1 MSNTIYRMKKNVLLA
16 AAMLTAS
23 FGLQAQ
29 TVATADEYLNALAN
43 GAGDVVITIPSGTN
57 IDVTSD
63 AITSIAVNA
72 AVTSIT
78 VQGEG
83 ETSVLTTKGAYDLSG
98 VAELGAFRFKNLKV
112 TRGDENGDYA
122 LTVKTSIKEI
132 LFDGCV
138 LTESRGVV
146 RVRENES
153 IAIGS
158 LTVNNCLVSKIG
170 SYSLLA
176 FEVGKLGTLTLT
188 NNTFFNFSTASQA
201 KNLVTFKPAA
211 TGETDVRLTNFCMEN
226 NTLNKVVL
234 GGTSAA
240 NYVVDFGKVGGSAV
254 PVAGSFS
261 FQNNL
266 LGEPLSGITKIFSK
280 VPQSTDEN
288 YEFYTKKGNFISSS
302 WQVDTNSDKYF
313 TDNEVKNEAP
323 AVAELFKDAANGD
336 FTLAAGQA
344 YSQAGD
350 PRWRT
355 ADDNGIE
362 ANVAGKAIVSTACF
376 TAAGVEVSAPVKGLN
391 ILRHTLEDG
400 TVQVEKRY
408 IR

>member
-1 MSNTIYRMKKNVLLA
+1 MSNTQKRMKKNVLLA
-16 AAMLTAS
+16 AAMLTAG

-29 TVATADEYLNALAN
+29 TVATADDYLNALSN
-43 GAGDVVITIPSGTN
+43 GTGDVVITIPAGTN

-83 ETSVLTTKGAYDLSG
+83 NASVLTTKGAYDLSD

-122 LTVKTSIKEI
+122 LAVKTSIKEI

-138 LTESRGVV
+138 LTELRGVV
-146 RVRENES
+146 RVRDNES

-170 SYSLLA
+170 NYSLLA

-188 NNTFFNFSTASQA
+188 NNTFFNFSTVSQA

-240 NYVVDFGKVGGSAV
+240 NYVVDFGKVGSSAA

-288 YEFYTKKGNFISSS
+288 YELYTKKGNFISSS
-302 WQVDTNSDKYF
+302 WQIDTNSDKYF

-350 PRWRT
+350 PRWRP

-400 TVQVEKRY
+400 SVQVEKVY